1 MPPDTHHLIAKFKAG
16 DTSAFEQLVRL
27 HQDRIYS
34 LCRHLLGNAQEAED
48 AAQDSFIKAYR
59 NLPHFT
65 PDASFYTWLYRI
77 AVNTCLDYKKRPFLA
92 SLFARSPDDEEFEA
106 WELPDE
112 LSPERL
118 YESKEMGQA
127 LQRALQKLSP
137 KLKAVIVLK
146 EMEGLSYEEIAEVL
160 DVSLGTVKSRLSRAR
175 EELFAVMKKITEQ
188 K

>member
-1 MPPDTHHLIAKFKAG
+1 MSPDSSRLITKFKAG

-27 HQDRIYS
+27 HQDRVYS
-34 LCRHLLGNAQEAED
+34 LCRRLLGNAQEAED

-59 NLPHFT
+59 NLPRFT

-77 AVNTCLDYKKRPFLA
+77 AVNTCLDYKKRPFFA
-92 SLFARSPDDEEFEA
+92 SLFTRSPDDEEFEA

-118 YESKEMGQA
+118 YESKQMGEA
-127 LQRALQKLSP
+127 VQRALQKLSP
-137 KLKAVIVLK
+137 KLKTVIVLK
-146 EMEGLSYEEIAEVL
+146 EMEGLSYEEIAAVL
-160 DVSLGTVKSRLSRAR
+160 EVSLGTVKSRLSRAR
-175 EELFAVMKKITEQ
+175 EELLAAIKKITEQ